1 MSGACSMQYF
11 SENRRL
17 TITWATEVLRCDCI
31 EISLEGD
38 RNVYSWPA
46 AGSSE
51 HHNEY

>member
-17 TITWATEVLRCDCI
+17 AITWATEISTCDCI

-38 RNVYSWPA
+38 RNLYSRQA

-51 HHNEY
+51 